1 MKIKSSYIIEKLNY
15 KDVCINY
22 EFDIQG
28 VSTLSDIRENTIV
41 FINKYNDELID
52 KINSLNNLFILLKE
66 EYKDKIKYNKNSYV
80 FVENPR
86 YDYAKLIDYVV
97 SQEEDNYKLNQ
108 VNGSFIADNSHIDSS
123 VKIEPGVFI
132 GPNVIIGRGTKIL
145 SGAKIKGNVKIGENC
160 IVRENCVIGGYG
172 FGFDKDYEG
181 KNFRIPH
188 LGGVI
193 IKNNVEV
200 GALTTVCSGT
210 IKPTILENFVKID
223 DHVHIAHNVV
233 IGENSIIT
241 ACAEI
246 SGSCI
251 IGENTWLA
259 PNTAIING
267 IKIGDNVTIGMGAV
281 VTKSVQDNE
290 VMVGP
295 PAEPLEEAKKFK
307 KIKSKIIN
315 QGEDIWKQPL

>member
-1 MKIKSSYIIEKLNY
+1 MKIKSCEILQELNY
-15 KDVCINY
+15 EDVYINY
-22 EFDIQG
+22 EFEIQG
-28 VSTLSDIRENTIV
+28 VSTLSYIKKNTIV

-52 KINSLNNLFILLKE
+52 KINTFNDLFILLKE
-66 EYKDKIKYNKNSYV
+66 EYKDKINYNNNVYV
-80 FVENPR
+80 FVKNPR
-86 YDYAKLIDYVV
+86 YEYAKLIDYII
-97 SQEEDNYKLNQ
+97 SKEENDYKLRES
-108 VNGSFIADNSHIDSS
+108 NGSYIAYNSQIDPS

-132 GPNVIIGRGTKIL
+132 GPNVTIGKGTKIL

-160 IVRENCVIGGYG
+160 IIRENCVIGGYG

-193 IKNNVEV
+193 IGNNVEV
-200 GALTTVCSGT
+200 GAITTVCSGT
-210 IKPTILENFVKID
+210 INPTILEDYVKVD
-223 DHVHIAHNVV
+223 DHVHVAHNVV

-251 IGENTWLA
+251 IGKNVWLA
-259 PNTAIING
+259 PNTSIING

-281 VTKSVQDNE
+281 VTKSVSDNE
-290 VMVGP
+290 VMVGA

-307 KIKSKIIN
+307 KIKEKMIR
-315 QGEDIWKQPL
+315 